1 MLKKHGNAVIAP
13 LGVRIGP
20 TGIPVT
26 KSNEVVKE
34 DWTLETENHPHWSS
48 RKKWKYHT
56 DIGGNFRKLEVN
68 TLRMNSEH
76 FDVRFNGLTP
86 LAGYRGVLI
95 NGFTPSV
102 PVTDSVDVLLTQLAP
117 YAYSRMKPTKP
128 SFDGIRELL
137 ELRDLVS
144 LTKLRMEGAVHDQ
157 LPRLPGKSWL
167 YTNMAAAPL
176 IKSMID
182 LYQAYH
188 GWEKRL
194 KWLLD
199 NEGEPIRTRV
209 QMGTF
214 SSQSNPVE
222 TTGNNETGLA
232 IIPSDG
238 FASGTFIGQWRRRDW
253 SGEKSIVWASACFR
267 YWLPKGPRDVVWT
280 YKMKRRLFGIDKFSI
295 SQIYDAYPWTWLI
308 GWFSNA
314 ATVLQNLE
322 AEVADRLAADWFYM
336 MGTKVSYNVS
346 ELSTTVK
353 ASPWGP
359 QKALYSRVEVSKV
372 EKRRLRGDPFGLN
385 TNPANLSGIQ
395 LSILGSLGISKLP
408 RS

>member
-1 MLKKHGNAVIAP
+1 MLKKHGNAVNAP
-13 LGVRIGP
+13 LGVRISATGVP
-20 TGIPVT
+20 TT
-26 KSNEVVKE
+26 KFGEVVKE
-34 DWTLETENHPHWSS
+34 DWTLETENHPHWRNKS
-48 RKKWKYHT
+48 KFIYHV
-56 DIGGNFRKLEVN
+56 DIGGNFRKTEVN

-86 LAGYRGVLI
+86 LAGYRGVI
-95 NGFTPSV
+95 CNGQTPANPSGE
-102 PVTDSVDVLLTQLAP
+102 SIDVLLTQLAP
-117 YAYSRMKPTKP
+117 TAYSRMKPTKP

-137 ELRDLVS
+137 ELRDLAK
-144 LTKLRMEGAVHDQ
+144 LTQLRMKGAAHDQ
-157 LPRLPGKSWL
+157 IPRVPGNSWL
-167 YTNMAAAPL
+167 AVNFGAAPL
-176 IKSMID
+176 IQSMID
-182 LYQAYH
+182 LYQAYN

-209 QMGTF
+209 NMGTF
-214 SSQSNPVE
+214 SSQTDPVV
-222 TTGNNETGLA
+222 TTGSNEVGLA
-232 IIPSDG
+232 IIPADG
-238 FASGTFIGQWRRRDW
+238 FASGTFVGTWQRKTW
-253 SGEKSIVWASACFR
+253 SYEKNIVWASAQFR
-267 YWLPKGPRDVVWT
+267 YWLPAGPRDVVWT
-280 YKMKRRLFGIDKFSI
+280 YKMRRRLFGIDRFSL

-336 MGTKVSYNVS
+336 MGTKIRANVS

-353 ASPWGP
+353 SSPWGP
-359 QKALYSRVEVSKV
+359 QKALYSRTEVSTI